1 MIMIDGNKEAKMEKK
16 IDFRIID
23 YHTFKNRLM
32 ENYPESMIDI
42 QLVYEGD
49 EFSFKKENGKVIYN
63 HIFNNPFSKDKKAV
77 GGYCVIKNKLGE
89 FIEIMNETEI
99 LKCKEVA
106 KMKNIWNN
114 WSDEMYLK
122 TIMKR
127 ACKRFFH
134 DITQDID
141 EEDNKNYD
149 LTQLDKKPQ
158 NTPYEAFLK
167 LIKNNPNEEKLKEEW
182 ILTENDI
189 EAQRTLYKRVK
200 ENGK

>member
-1 MIMIDGNKEAKMEKK
+1 MENKKL
-16 IDFRIID
+16 DFRTID
-23 YHTFKNRLM
+23 YHTYKNRLM

-49 EFSFKKENGKVIYN
+49 DFSFKKESGKVIYN
-63 HIFNNPFSKDKKAV
+63 HIINNPFSKDKKAI
-77 GGYCVIKNKLGE
+77 GGYCVIKNRLGE
-89 FIEIMNETEI
+89 FIELMNETEI

-114 WSDEMYLK
+114 WADEMYLK

-141 EEDNKNYD
+141 DEDNKNYD
-149 LTQLDKKPQ
+149 LSQLDHKPQ
-158 NTPYEAFLK
+158 NTPYDMFLN
-167 LIKNNPNEEKLKEEW
+167 LIKGHEKEEALKHEW
-182 ILTENDI
+182 QLAEGDLD
-189 EAQRTLYKRVK
+189 AQRALYKRVK
-200 ENGK
+200 AGWK